1 MGDFEA
7 EKPEFSGWA
16 LFLVSIAQSFSK
28 CREARAAMNIQA
40 LINNLDC
47 LSLEFKGWY
56 ETTKGRKDC
65 AEVKESDINQRIEIL
80 RLDINKIIERYNE
93 NDSYEIPFTVWTEL
107 RRIEADL
114 RLVWNKSGL
123 QMSMRP
129 EDDDTRDY

>member
-1 MGDFEA
+1 MGEFEG

-28 CREARAAMNIQA
+28 CREARASMNVQA
-40 LINNLDC
+40 LLNNLDC

-56 ETTKGRKDC
+56 ETTKGKKDFK
-65 AEVKESDINQRIEIL
+65 EVKEADINKRIEAL
-80 RLDINKIIERYNE
+80 RLDVNKIIEKWLTY
-93 NDSYEIPFTVWTEL
+93 DTYEIPLKVWVEL
-107 RRIEADL
+107 REIESDL

-129 EDDDTRDY
+129 QDDDTQDY